1 MKNKGKR
8 KKTPSTGQ
16 DKACSMPSP
25 NKKDK
30 KKEKRH
36 MARVKAS
43 VRAQMRDVFIDA

>member
-30 KKEKRH
+30 KRRKKTHGTRQGKRSC
-36 MARVKAS
+36 V
-43 VRAQMRDVFIDA
+43 DA